1 MLIDYK
7 CANLTLKCFYLV
19 LGCIILW
26 FKQKMNWYFYH
37 CMCRFFLTK
46 GFNTEFFSY
55 NRYSKAKYV
64 SVMLVTMG
72 IAMCTIASANQEVE
86 HVHDDKVGYTTS

>member
-1 MLIDYK
+1 
-7 CANLTLKCFYLV
+7 
-19 LGCIILW
+19 
-26 FKQKMNWYFYH
+26 
-37 CMCRFFLTK
+37 MCRLFLAK

-55 NRYSKAKYV
+55 IRYSKAKYV

-72 IAMCTIASANQEVE
+72 IAMCTIASANQEVK

>member
-1 MLIDYK
+1 
-7 CANLTLKCFYLV
+7 
-19 LGCIILW
+19 
-26 FKQKMNWYFYH
+26 
-37 CMCRFFLTK
+37 MCRLFLAK

-55 NRYSKAKYV
+55 IRYSKAKYV